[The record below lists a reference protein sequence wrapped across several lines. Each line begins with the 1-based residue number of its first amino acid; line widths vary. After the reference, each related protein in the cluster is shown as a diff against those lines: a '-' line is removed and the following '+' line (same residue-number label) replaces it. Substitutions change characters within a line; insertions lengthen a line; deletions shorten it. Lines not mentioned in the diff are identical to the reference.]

1 MTAHATLE
9 EKQKCL
15 DAGMNDHISKP
26 IDPNILFETVGRFY
40 QPTPTV
46 TPVEQP
52 LAVVANPEDLPVIDG
67 LDTQDGLARVA
78 GNRKLYLKLL
88 RQFAE
93 QQGPAVA
100 EISTALASGDLALAE
115 RFAHTV
121 KGVAANLG
129 AKQVQSAASALEEI
143 IRHHG
148 PAAETEPAL
157 RQLAKVLDPLLE
169 GLKKFLPETETAKT
183 ALVTLP
189 PVDPAETRAAA
200 EQLAKLLADFDSGA
214 VEFIETNRATLSPL
228 FPGAAWA
235 DFEKLVQ
242 NYDFSGAETLLAG
255 MSKNFPNP

>member
-1 MTAHATLE
+1 ME

-40 QPTPTV
+40 KP
-46 TPVEQP
+46 P
-52 LAVVANPEDLPVIDG
+52 LATTPAEQTVAAISNPEELPAIDG
-67 LDTQDGLARVA
+67 LDTQDGLTRVA

-100 EISTALASGDLALAE
+100 EIAAALAAGDPALAE
-115 RFAHTV
+115 RIAHTV

-143 IRHHG
+143 IRHRG
-148 PAAETEPAL
+148 PAAETEPACNSV
-157 RQLAKVLDPLLE
+157 AKVLDPLLE
-169 GLKKFLPETETAKT
+169 ALKNSCHRRIRHTRRRKLYRPSI
-183 ALVTLP
+183 P
-189 PVDPAETRAAA
+189 RETRAAA

-214 VEFIETNRATLSPL
+214 VEFIEANRAALGPL
-228 FPGAAWA
+228 FPGEALAE
-235 DFEKLVQ
+235 FEKLVQ
-242 NYDFSGAETLLAG
+242 NYDFAGAETQLAEA
-255 MSKNFPNP
+255 SKNLPTP